1 MSEKLSVTQAAYRKG
16 QAAAEK
22 KRSRKPICP
31 YGATKLELVHWWWA
45 GYNDRKEEMLN
56 E

>member
-1 MSEKLSVTQAAYRKG
+1 MSEKLSVTQAVYRKG

-22 KRSRKPICP
+22 KNKPICP
-31 YGATKLELVHWWWA
+31 YGETKLELVHWWWA
-45 GYNDRKEEMLN
+45 GYNDRKEEMFN